1 MAREGCPSMLVPT
14 PDRFRRHSK
23 GDAMHPEILRPHAKI
38 RLSDDLTWAER
49 ERRSILARRGPT
61 PGAIRSD
68 PPVQH
73 LSFAWRIRTL
83 LEVLRP
89 VAFMLGGVR

>member
-1 MAREGCPSMLVPT
+1 
-14 PDRFRRHSK
+14 
-23 GDAMHPEILRPHAKI
+23 MHPEMLRPHDKI
-38 RLSDDLTWAER
+38 RLSDELTWAER
-49 ERRSILARRGPT
+49 ERRSILSRRGPT

-73 LSFAWRIRTL
+73 LSFASRVRAL
-83 LEVLRP
+83 LDVLHP